1 MSDEATVKTMKIQTS
16 RFGEVT
22 VPEDALL
29 VFPSGLVGLPQH
41 TRYVVFDVEN
51 GSGYQW
57 LQSLDD
63 PTLAVVIVQVELI
76 NPDFKVEVPVEN
88 LADLELGSDDP
99 VSISVIIT
107 IPKGSPDQAT
117 ANLRAPLIVNLKNR
131 KAKQVILQESI
142 PLHFR
147 IHESDNTCAEE
158 VTERVPESMH
168 A

>member
-1 MSDEATVKTMKIQTS
+1 MKIQTS
-16 RFGEVT
+16 RFGEVM

-51 GSGYQW
+51 ELGYQW

-63 PTLAVVIVQVELI
+63 ATLAVVIVQVELI
-76 NPDFKVEVPVEN
+76 NPDFKVQIPVEN
-88 LADLELGSDDP
+88 LVEIELGADDP

-107 IPKGSPDQAT
+107 IPKGNPEQAT

-147 IHESDNTCAEE
+147 LNEGSNTCAEE
-158 VTERVPESMH
+158 MTERVPESMH

>member
-1 MSDEATVKTMKIQTS
+1 MNDEATVQTMKIQTS

-51 GSGYQW
+51 DSGYQW

-63 PTLAVVIVQVELI
+63 STLAVVIVPVELI
-76 NPDFKVEVPVEN
+76 NPDFKVQMPVEN
-88 LADLELGSDDP
+88 LVELELGTDDP
-99 VSISVIIT
+99 VAVSVIIT
-107 IPKGSPDQAT
+107 IPKGNPEQAT

-147 IHESDNTCAEE
+147 LNESDNTCAEE
-158 VTERVPESMH
+158 MTERMPESMH